1 MQTIIDVIK
10 RLETMVQ
17 QSMHTQHRSGYFAA
31 LYKRMTAAVAQG
43 IQQHAFE
50 DGPRMERLDIIF
62 AKRYT
67 DAYDAYYSG
76 HPCSASW
83 KFAFDCC
90 ANNKLTVIQHL
101 LIGIN
106 THINLD
112 LAIAAAL
119 TCPGNAINA
128 LQHDF
133 NKINDVINAL
143 MNDVQESL
151 CRIWWPM
158 RMITKITNG
167 RQEAV
172 LNFSIDKARD
182 ASWASA
188 LLLAEMTAEQ
198 QQVYIQQMDM
208 MVQRLGTGIES
219 PGMLSHY
226 LLQTIR
232 ATEYNNVEQIIN
244 IIDTTVV

>member
-1 MQTIIDVIK
+1 MQTINDVVI
-10 RLETMVQ
+10 RLDATVQ
-17 QSMHTQHRSGYFAA
+17 QCIHTKNRAGYFAA
-31 LYKRMTAAVAQG
+31 LYKRMTAAVAEG

-50 DGPRMERLDIIF
+50 DGPRMERLDVIF

-76 HPCSASW
+76 KPCSSSW
-83 KFAFDCC
+83 KLVFDCC
-90 ANNKLTVIQHL
+90 NNNNLTVIQHL
-101 LIGIN
+101 LLGIN

-112 LAIAAAL
+112 LAVAAAL
-119 TCPGNAINA
+119 TCPGNSINA

-133 NKINDVINAL
+133 NKINDVINSL
-143 MNDVQESL
+143 VDDVQESL
-151 CRIWWPM
+151 CRVWWPM
-158 RMITKITNG
+158 RMITKIANG

-188 LLLAEMTAEQ
+188 LLLAGMTAEQ
-198 QQVYIQQMDM
+198 QQVYVQQMDIV
-208 MVQRLGTGIES
+208 VQRLGTGIES
-219 PGMLSHY
+219 PGILSHY

-232 ATEYNNVEQIIN
+232 AIEYDDVAQVIN
-244 IIDTTVV
+244 IIDTTVA